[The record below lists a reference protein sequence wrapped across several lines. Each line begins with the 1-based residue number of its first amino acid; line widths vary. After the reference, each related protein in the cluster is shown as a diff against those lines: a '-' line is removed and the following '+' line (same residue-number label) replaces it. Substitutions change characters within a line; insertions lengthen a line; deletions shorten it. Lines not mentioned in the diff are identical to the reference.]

1 MTACHLQL
9 LLHFPLSP
17 QSRRSSPKTLGSSS
31 TPWRAPLTK
40 KPNYTHYYYHYYP
53 PQNPTCEQRYLQTTD
68 TQTMHNPGQPRISGR
83 EATPTIYCTPLE
95 QTDLHTFGTTIKF
108 RNCCSKFKPTRI
120 HGGILRERKIN
131 KPGNASGGEAYTS
144 ECRENE
150 STPCRE
156 GVPATAGAKH
166 TKQDGGARAL
176 GLRTNDFVRP
186 VDEVRPSVQPRPNFR
201 LVVTEGAG
209 W

>member
-31 TPWRAPLTK
+31 TPWRPSRK
-40 KPNYTHYYYHYYP
+40 N
-53 PQNPTCEQRYLQTTD
+53 QTTHTITTTTTLHKTLLVNNGTYNQLIHKQCTTPVNRASVD
-68 TQTMHNPGQPRISGR
+68 VRRRQQYIARHLNKRICTHLEPQSNFATVVQSSNP
-83 EATPTIYCTPLE
+83 
-95 QTDLHTFGTTIKF
+95 
-108 RNCCSKFKPTRI
+108 RI
-120 HGGILRERKIN
+120 HGGILRECKIN

-166 TKQDGGARAL
+166 TNKTAAL
-176 GLRTNDFVRP
+176 AP
-186 VDEVRPSVQPRPNFR
+186 
-201 LVVTEGAG
+201 
-209 W
+209 